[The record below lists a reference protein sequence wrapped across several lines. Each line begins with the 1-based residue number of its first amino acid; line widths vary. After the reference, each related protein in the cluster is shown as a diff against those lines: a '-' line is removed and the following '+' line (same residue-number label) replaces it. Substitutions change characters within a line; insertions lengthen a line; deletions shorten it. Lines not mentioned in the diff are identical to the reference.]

1 MKDYSKKRGIYL
13 WDYYHIIPSIYVFEH
28 ILGEPSENDE
38 VLYIV
43 PKSELKNICFG
54 C

>member
-1 MKDYSKKRGIYL
+1 MKDYTKPRKIYV
-13 WDYYHIIPSIYVFEH
+13 WEYFHIVPSLYVFEH
-28 ILGEPSENDE
+28 VLGEPHENDE

-43 PKSELKNICFG
+43 PKSELKNMCFG